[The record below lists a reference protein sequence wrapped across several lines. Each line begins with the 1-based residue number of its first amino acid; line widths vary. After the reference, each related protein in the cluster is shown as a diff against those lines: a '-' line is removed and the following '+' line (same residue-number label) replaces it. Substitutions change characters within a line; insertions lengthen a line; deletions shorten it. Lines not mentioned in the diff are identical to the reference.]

1 MVIELS
7 EVHLVWNQ
15 TRYYKLHDREEWVQ
29 FEQHKMQFPFYYINQ
44 PIELHGQ
51 DYMTSNIRIIWF

>member
-29 FEQHKMQFPFYYINQ
+29 FEQHKIKFPFYYINQ

-51 DYMTSNIRIIWF
+51 DYD